1 MKIVFDKY
9 KKVDRLIFS
18 FILAIGIKKK
28 ILIEYFT
35 RINIASK
42 LYYIERSR

>member
-18 FILAIGIKKK
+18 FILAIEIKKN
-28 ILIEYFT
+28 ILKEYFT
-35 RINIASK
+35 RIKIAWK
-42 LYYIERSR
+42 FYYI